1 MHALSS
7 LAQLISSV
15 MHSSIPQSSH
25 SMDDSRL
32 TNQEIW
38 WVPKLI
44 TNTSKN
50 IHKLPFSQQD
60 LKIFLLIYSSLI
72 FPCCNLNLSNW
83 HELGSKLGLQ
93 FINLHIFE
101 PFGIT
106 WSLMTWFVQQFLFQD
121 LSIALSKWCFK
132 LSGVVR
138 VVSVNHRL
146 AADPKNAPPTSYT
159 IKVLYH
165 QFRLIFIQVLK
176 DHVFKGG

>member
-1 MHALSS
+1 MQH
-7 LAQLISSV
+7 V
-15 MHSSIPQSSH
+15 
-25 SMDDSRL
+25 
-32 TNQEIW
+32 
-38 WVPKLI
+38 
-44 TNTSKN
+44 
-50 IHKLPFSQQD
+50 
-60 LKIFLLIYSSLI
+60 
-72 FPCCNLNLSNW
+72 
-83 HELGSKLGLQ
+83 
-93 FINLHIFE
+93 
-101 PFGIT
+101 
-106 WSLMTWFVQQFLFQD
+106 FQD